1 MSWFICMREGAG
13 VQRLLVT
20 LLSNATYLI
29 GIFGL
34 SCVLGSFAGWLV
46 GN

>member
-1 MSWFICMREGAG
+1 MGMQEGARM
-13 VQRLLVT
+13 QRLVIT
-20 LLSNATYLI
+20 LLSDATYAI

-46 GN
+46 GS